1 MTSEDSTL
9 SYLPLAHIFDR
20 IVEEFTLYSGARI
33 GYYQVPA
40 WDFWKAGCSSMLD
53 SISRPQPAAACCS
66 LHVSRQTKCEAVMQA
81 TAQVSKSGLVSYV
94 LETLQTTR
102 LLSWQGNPK
111 KITED
116 VAALRP
122 SLFIAVPRVLER
134 IQAGIDAKVHSW
146 RHFVAPGSISK
157 QLLAPNERAFVSLS
171 CLGAAASLHLHR
183 GRCLRL
189 RVLLVWQV
197 KGKGLLT
204 RLIFSLAFR
213 WKQFRIHMGA
223 PVESVSP
230 PTCAMF
236 VMDGT

>member
-20 IVEEFTLYSGARI
+20 IVEEFALYSGARI

-40 WDFWKAGCSSMLD
+40 WDFWKAGCSSMFD
-53 SISRPQPAAACCS
+53 SISRPQLAAAYCS
-66 LHVSRQTKCEAVMQA
+66 LHMFRQTKCEAVMQA
-81 TAQVSKSGLVSYV
+81 TAQCSKSGLVPYV
-94 LETLQTTR
+94 LETPQMTR
-102 LLSWQGNPK
+102 LLLVAGQPEKDHGGCGSAAAVAFHRGAARAGAHPGRHRRQG
-111 KITED
+111 
-116 VAALRP
+116 A
-122 SLFIAVPRVLER
+122 
-134 IQAGIDAKVHSW
+134 
-146 RHFVAPGSISK
+146 
-157 QLLAPNERAFVSLS
+157 LLATLCCIWQHQQAAFGSERT
-171 CLGAAASLHLHR
+171 CLCQLVMLGRCCHR

-204 RLIFSLAFR
+204 RFIFSLAFR

-230 PTCAMF
+230 PTCAIL
-236 VMDGT
+236 

>member
-40 WDFWKAGCSSMLD
+40 WDFWKAGCCSMLD

-81 TAQVSKSGLVSYV
+81 TAQVSKSGLVPYV
-94 LETLQTTR
+94 LET
-102 LLSWQGNPK
+102 LSWQGNPK

-134 IQAGIDAKVHSW
+134 IQAGIDAKVHS
-146 RHFVAPGSISK
+146 
-157 QLLAPNERAFVSLS
+157 
-171 CLGAAASLHLHR
+171 
-183 GRCLRL
+183 
-189 RVLLVWQV
+189 
-197 KGKGLLT
+197 
-204 RLIFSLAFR
+204 
-213 WKQFRIHMGA
+213 
-223 PVESVSP
+223 
-230 PTCAMF
+230 
-236 VMDGT
+236 